1 MSDALRGEV
10 AAELETTPRARL
22 GKVLPA
28 IGVAASTWY
37 REAMPEEQRQR
48 PGPEPALIPGHIE
61 ELVVQT
67 ATDNPWYGYRKI
79 AIISRWV
86 DDAVTDRQTYRVMAA
101 EGLLQKKRSRKVE
114 LYQASKLYELLPMG
128 PNELWQMDVTYV
140 HIPGYGWWY
149 VVTVIDYYSRYLLAA
164 RLVSSYC
171 AYEATQ
177 ALADAREEAERI
189 HGPLQHLP
197 FVVTDNGS
205 SFIAKRFQEFVRDD
219 YRHVRIQYRTPT
231 QLGLLERF
239 HETLKEEEVYWRL
252 YDGPEHA
259 RSCIAEFRDRYN
271 YRRPHWA
278 LAPESGGD
286 PVTPAQV
293 YQGKV
298 RVKIPKWQAWARNA
312 KKKVDAMMK
321 EAA

>member
-1 MSDALRGEV
+1 MSDALRTEIG
-10 AAELETTPRARL
+10 AELKLVPRARL
-22 GKVLPA
+22 GKVLPG
-28 IGVAASTWY
+28 IGIAPSTWY
-37 REAMPEEQRQR
+37 REAMPQEQRQR
-48 PGPEPALIPGHIE
+48 PGPEPAVIPPHIKD
-61 ELVVQT
+61 LVVQT

-79 AIISRWV
+79 AIMSRWTNR
-86 DDAVTDRQTYRVMAA
+86 AVTDRQAYRVMAA
-101 EGLLQKKRSRKVE
+101 ERLLQKKRSRKVE
-114 LYQASKLYELLPMG
+114 LHQASKLYELLPQG
-128 PNELWQMDVTYV
+128 PNQLWQMDVTYV
-140 HIPGYGWWY
+140 HIPCYGWWY

-171 AYEATQ
+171 AYEVTQ
-177 ALADAREEAERI
+177 ALADARKEAERI
-189 HGPLQHLP
+189 HGPLHHLP

-205 SFIAKRFQEFVRDD
+205 SFIAKRFQKFVRKD

-252 YDGPEHA
+252 YDNPHHA
-259 RSCIAEFRDRYN
+259 RICIAQFRNRYN

-278 LAPESGGD
+278 LAPQSGGD
-286 PVTPAQV
+286 PVTPADV

-298 RVKIPKWQAWARNA
+298 DVKIPKWQAWARNA
-312 KKKVDAMMK
+312 KQKVDALME